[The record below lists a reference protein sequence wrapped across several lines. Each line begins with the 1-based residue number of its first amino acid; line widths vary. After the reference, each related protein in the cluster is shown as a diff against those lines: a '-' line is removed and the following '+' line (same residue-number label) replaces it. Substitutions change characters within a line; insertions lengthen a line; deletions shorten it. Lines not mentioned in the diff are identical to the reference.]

1 MGEKIMAH
9 NLILAFLVVGGFIG
23 WSLFAVTLA
32 QLICSRQK
40 EITMINEIQE
50 DLKIV
55 RQEIKKLK

>member
-9 NLILAFLVVGGFIG
+9 NIILAFLIVGGFVG

-32 QLICSRQK
+32 QLICSRQA
-40 EITMINEIQE
+40 EIKMINEIQE

-55 RQEIKKLK
+55 RDEINKLK

>member
-9 NLILAFLVVGGFIG
+9 NIILAFLIVGGFIG

-32 QLICSRQK
+32 QLIYSRRA
-40 EITMINEIQE
+40 EIKMINEIQE

-55 RQEIKKLK
+55 RDEINKLK

>member
-9 NLILAFLVVGGFIG
+9 SLILAFLIVGGFIG

-32 QLICSRQK
+32 QLICNRQK

-55 RQEIKKLK
+55 RDEIKNLK